1 MYYIYILH
9 ISIFCKSICIHWP
22 SIYSQP
28 GLASHLFDRKMNK
41 ITPSTS
47 SEFKRKIMENHPIPS
62 SEEMNSA
69 WTKLWILATTVSLQ
83 KPGDSKRHLGAINIH
98 QKNDKYIYIYI
109 ESRIGKITCGHIQ
122 RRLDGQKSTINRHH
136 PSPSLKF
143 DSYRRFF
150 SYCSMNKPMPVG

>member
-1 MYYIYILH
+1 MLMYYIYILH

-98 QKNDKYIYIYI
+98 QKNDKYIYIYWV
-109 ESRIGKITCGHIQ
+109 SHWKNNMWTYPKTSWWPKKHYQ
-122 RRLDGQKSTINRHH
+122 QAPPLTIAQIR
-136 PSPSLKF
+136 
-143 DSYRRFF
+143 
-150 SYCSMNKPMPVG
+150 